1 MNGIAGTLA
10 KLLTRIFNQEH
21 GFTAIQTAIG
31 VVSSVAVA
39 GTLGTAV
46 VSSATESA
54 DTTEQV
60 VQESIANIQ
69 GTFDLRGSVVGIA
82 SKTGPQGSLGQ
93 LTFSLALVCND
104 GSMDFTPPVPSVEN
118 SGLAGPDSLN
128 TIIISYT
135 DDNQYVDN
143 LYWTVAKLG
152 RDDGDY
158 LLEGKEMYQ
167 ITIGGS
173 KVPGQNGG
181 NLVDALNPDLTTYT
195 KFSLDIKSPQ
205 TPNLVLER
213 TTPGYI
219 HNIVNFGY

>member
-1 MNGIAGTLA
+1 MNGIAGNLA
-10 KLLTRIFNQEH
+10 KLFGKIIKQEH

-54 DTTEQV
+54 DTAEQV

-69 GTFDLRGSVVGIA
+69 GTYDLRGSVIGIA
-82 SKTGPQGSLGQ
+82 SKTGPQGALGQ
-93 LTFSLALVCND
+93 LTFSIALVSSG
-104 GSMDFTPPVPSVEN
+104 GSMDFTPPLPSADN
-118 SGLAGPDSLN
+118 TGLAASDSLN

-173 KVPGQNGG
+173 KVPGQSGG

-195 KFSLDIKSPQ
+195 RFSLDIKSPQ
-205 TPNLVLER
+205 TANLVLER

-219 HNIVNFGY
+219 HNIVKFGY